1 VRDGG
6 CDSTAGDA
14 NGAGASADPDT
25 ASGTAGVIG
34 QTAGAAR

>member
-14 NGAGASADPDT
+14 NGAGAGADPDI
-25 ASGTAGVIG
+25 ASDTAGVIG
-34 QTAGAAR
+34 